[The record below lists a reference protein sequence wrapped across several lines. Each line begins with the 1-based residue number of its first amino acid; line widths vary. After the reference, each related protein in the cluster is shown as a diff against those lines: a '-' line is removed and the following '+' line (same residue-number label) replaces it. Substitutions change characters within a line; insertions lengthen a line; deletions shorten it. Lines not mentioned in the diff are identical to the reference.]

1 MEPLFTTQTDLNL
14 EEYKKFNA
22 AAASK
27 TLESGKL
34 KKRLKWICILLA
46 VCLLEIIIF
55 NLLPGHSD
63 QGNTFTVIFTTAAV
77 VIAVSALSAYLLM
90 RFPFFLNKSAEKAYY
105 SNPFLQKNH
114 LQIYSF
120 YEEYLEE
127 KSNDSSAK
135 IEYALIHNIIETE
148 TNFYIM
154 IGNNQGYVIIKSN
167 CSPEL
172 IEFIKNLKPKQGSK

>member
-14 EEYKKFNA
+14 DEYKKFNA
-22 AAASK
+22 AVASK
-27 TLESGKL
+27 NLDNSKS

-46 VCLLEIIIF
+46 VCLLEVIIF

-63 QGNTFTVIFTTAAV
+63 GDNTFTVIFITAAI
-77 VIAVSALSAYLLM
+77 VITVSALLAYLLM
-90 RFPFFLNKSAEKAYY
+90 RFPFFLNKAAEKAYY

-114 LQIYSF
+114 LQVYSF

-127 KSNDSSAK
+127 KNNDSSAK
-135 IEYALIHNIIETE
+135 IEYSLIHNIIETE

-154 IGNNQGYVIIKSN
+154 IGNNQGHVIIKSN

-172 IEFIKNLKPKQGSK
+172 IEFIQNLKPQGSK